1 MPNPQV
7 SVVLPIR
14 NAEHRIVA
22 EIERILEAVSDL
34 SRKAVEIIVVDD
46 ASSDSTPE
54 LLSEIKARFP
64 QVRSQRLDQ
73 PRGLE
78 MAGQVGLQTARG
90 EIVFIQEDNG
100 PLRVEDLRRLYQLAS
115 DDSILAARA
124 HSTPRPP
131 SGPLLSRLQAS
142 GAKAIAP
149 LDAADG
155 PPREVERTERPNS
168 SPAGAGK
175 RMVRL
180 DFGRSLI
187 AQRQARTAASISA
200 SELMGT
206 NSTCPI
212 RVGKMNR
219 SFA

>member
-46 ASSDSTPE
+46 ASNDSTPE

-115 DDSILAARA
+115 DDSILGARA

-149 LDAADG
+149 LDKLSTDL
-155 PPREVERTERPNS
+155 PPSTLQ
-168 SPAGAGK
+168 
-175 RMVRL
+175 MVRRAKWNEL
-180 DFGRSLI
+180 N
-187 AQRQARTAASISA
+187 AQAHRPLALE
-200 SELMGT
+200 SEWFDLT
-206 NSTCPI
+206 S
-212 RVGKMNR
+212 VVH
-219 SFA
+219 

>member
-14 NAEHRIVA
+14 NAEHRIVG

-34 SRKAVEIIVVDD
+34 SRKAVEVIVVDD
-46 ASSDSTPE
+46 ASTDSTPE

-78 MAGQVGLQTARG
+78 MAGQAGLQTARG
-90 EIVFIQEDNG
+90 EIVFIQEDSG

-131 SGPLLSRLQAS
+131 SRPLLSRLQTS
-142 GAKAIAP
+142 GKKPVATHDQFAEDLPPSTLQMIRRAKWNELKAQTHR
-149 LDAADG
+149 
-155 PPREVERTERPNS
+155 PPALE
-168 SPAGAGK
+168 
-175 RMVRL
+175 
-180 DFGRSLI
+180 
-187 AQRQARTAASISA
+187 
-200 SELMGT
+200 SEWFDLT
-206 NSTCPI
+206 S
-212 RVGKMNR
+212 VVH
-219 SFA
+219 

>member
-46 ASSDSTPE
+46 ASNDSTPE
-54 LLSEIKARFP
+54 LLSEIKARLP

-78 MAGQVGLQTARG
+78 MAGQAGLQSARG
-90 EIVFIQEDNG
+90 EIVFIQEDSG
-100 PLRVEDLRRLYQLAS
+100 PLRVEDLRRLYQLAN

-131 SGPLLSRLQAS
+131 SGPLLSRLHAA
-142 GAKAIAP
+142 GAKAINP
-149 LDAADG
+149 LDKLPADL
-155 PPREVERTERPNS
+155 PPSTLQMIRRAKWNELNAQTQRPL
-168 SPAGAGK
+168 A
-175 RMVRL
+175 L
-180 DFGRSLI
+180 E
-187 AQRQARTAASISA
+187 
-200 SELMGT
+200 SEWFDLT
-206 NSTCPI
+206 S
-212 RVGKMNR
+212 VVH
-219 SFA
+219 

>member
-46 ASSDSTPE
+46 ASNDSTPE
-54 LLSEIKARFP
+54 LLSEIKARLP

-78 MAGQVGLQTARG
+78 MAGQVGLQSARG
-90 EIVFIQEDNG
+90 EIVFIQEDSG

-131 SGPLLSRLQAS
+131 SGPLLSRLHAA
-142 GAKAIAP
+142 GAKAITP
-149 LDAADG
+149 LDKLPADL
-155 PPREVERTERPNS
+155 PPSTLQMIRRAKWNELNAQTQRPL
-168 SPAGAGK
+168 A
-175 RMVRL
+175 L
-180 DFGRSLI
+180 E
-187 AQRQARTAASISA
+187 
-200 SELMGT
+200 SEWFDLT
-206 NSTCPI
+206 S
-212 RVGKMNR
+212 VVH
-219 SFA
+219 